1 MIETLFVV
9 QESLVLTPGQLQYM
23 LSKHSDALTKV
34 ILAVGNLGVDFALQI
49 RLPDLGRTILTST
62 LNKTIIKHLKPL
74 GEGLGVVHKLL
85 ANTVRVRWDRRLR
98 IKKQLHAILLRLLLL
113 LPGLRCLGCV
123 LLIFVAQHRLSILDG
138 CAPSSAIRGMCQRL
152 GRGGGGGG
160 GCAPPA
166 HLVARRGV
174 LRFFGPEDGPSLGPL
189 VAPLKDEEV
198 VHPAERPLG
207 GAVLVPLPHLAQL
220 VEPLL
225 EEGTVQNLIVPL
237 GCVPSDDGGFL
248 QELVDH
254 LGEWKSCTARGAS
267 QRSAWRGPAGASGIG
282 ARGELQ
288 VVTLDRRGRL
298 G

>member
-160 GCAPPA
+160 RGFVF
-166 HLVARRGV
+166 VALEGI
-174 LRFFGPEDGPSLGPL
+174 EGPSMGLRRHQ
-189 VAPLKDEEV
+189 D
-198 VHPAERPLG
+198 AESKQQHEHRRSPKQPRHALMPPSRT
-207 GAVLVPLPHLAQL
+207 GACTSCRAI
-220 VEPLL
+220 LL
-225 EEGTVQNLIVPL
+225 
-237 GCVPSDDGGFL
+237 
-248 QELVDH
+248 
-254 LGEWKSCTARGAS
+254 R
-267 QRSAWRGPAGASGIG
+267 
-282 ARGELQ
+282 
-288 VVTLDRRGRL
+288 
-298 G
+298 